1 MGALVRMVNF
11 QQEHADVS
19 ESLGRRLREEA
30 EVNAAL
36 SQVSWPMQC
45 WLKRA
50 CFPLQFEF
58 TRRRPSHST
67 TQAKHAAEMQLLA
80 QRAENKVKLWL
91 RSYNQRSS
99 DLHRYYRKS
108 WPSTSSKL
116 KKRVCRSYSR

>member
-1 MGALVRMVNF
+1 MGAFVRMINF

-36 SQVSWPMQC
+36 SQVSWPVQC

-58 TRRRPSHST
+58 TRRQPSHST

-80 QRAENKVKLWL
+80 QRAE
-91 RSYNQRSS
+91 
-99 DLHRYYRKS
+99 
-108 WPSTSSKL
+108 TSAQLLTS
-116 KKRVCRSYSR
+116 C